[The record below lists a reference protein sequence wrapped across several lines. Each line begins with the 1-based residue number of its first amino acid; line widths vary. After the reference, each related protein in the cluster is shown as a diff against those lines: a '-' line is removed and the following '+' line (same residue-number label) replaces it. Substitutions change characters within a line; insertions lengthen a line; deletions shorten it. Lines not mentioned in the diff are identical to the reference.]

1 MSKQYDYTQVDTG
14 DPVVKSADKH
24 HENVELQQDI
34 SRRTLGGFF
43 IALPMLAAVP
53 AVAQTDA
60 AATSILRSLAPH
72 DSGQVSGGGSSR
84 GRVAARPRRPM
95 PHRVRTRGG
104 FGQEIEID
112 LSRRVEVTVFFE
124 NNSAELLSSARSAL
138 LRLALAL
145 RHPVL
150 INEHFLIAGHTSA
163 DGNYDYNVELS
174 QDRAAA
180 VRNWLVSY
188 GEIAGSRLV
197 AHGFGP
203 DMLRNPRNPYSP
215 VNRRVEVIAITG

>member
-1 MSKQYDYTQVDTG
+1 MG
-14 DPVVKSADKH
+14 DPVVKIADNQD
-24 HENVELQQDI
+24 ESIELKQDI

-72 DSGQVSGGGSSR
+72 DRGQVSGGGSSSGGSSR
-84 GRVAARPRRPM
+84 GRVAARPRRPVL
-95 PHRVRTRGG
+95 HRFRTRGG
-104 FGQEIEID
+104 FAQEIEID

-124 NNSAELLSSARSAL
+124 NNSAELLPSAQSAL

-145 RHPVL
+145 RHPIL

-163 DGNYDYNVELS
+163 DGDYGHNIELS

-180 VRNWLVSY
+180 VRSWLVGY
-188 GEIAGSRLV
+188 GEIASSRLV